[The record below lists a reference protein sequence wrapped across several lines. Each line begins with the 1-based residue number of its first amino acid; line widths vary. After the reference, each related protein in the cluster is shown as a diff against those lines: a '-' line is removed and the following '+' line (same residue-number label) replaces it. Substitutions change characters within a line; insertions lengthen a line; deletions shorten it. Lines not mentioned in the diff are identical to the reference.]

1 MDVPTIEQIGDKLR
15 RAGLKVTNQRVA
27 VYRVLAML
35 GHASVDSIVAR
46 VRQALPVVTVAAVYN
61 ILETMADAGLI
72 GRVHSTGKMVY
83 DITSI
88 CHDHLII
95 DNGKAV
101 ADLDDPDFR
110 KMIESYFSG
119 KRLDGYRINGA
130 RVYIDVETISKCN

>member
-1 MDVPTIEQIGDKLR
+1 MDVPTVEQIGDKLR

-35 GHASVDSIVAR
+35 EHASVDSIVAR

-61 ILETMADAGLI
+61 ILEAMADAGLI

-83 DITSI
+83 DITST

>member
-1 MDVPTIEQIGDKLR
+1 MT
-15 RAGLKVTNQRVA
+15 
-27 VYRVLAML
+27 
-35 GHASVDSIVAR
+35 
-46 VRQALPVVTVAAVYN
+46 
-61 ILETMADAGLI
+61 
-72 GRVHSTGKMVY
+72 ST
-83 DITSI
+83 

>member
-1 MDVPTIEQIGDKLR
+1 MDVPTVEQIGDKLR

-35 GHASVDSIVAR
+35 EHASVDSIVAR

-61 ILETMADAGLI
+61 ILEAMADAGLI
-72 GRVHSTGKMVY
+72 GRVHSKGKMVY
-83 DITSI
+83 DITST